1 MELIFTQNAPFS
13 VRNEINTY
21 VILMTPVVL
30 LRPRRGG
37 VQSRRAVPRMAAP
50 C

>member
-1 MELIFTQNAPFS
+1 MI
-13 VRNEINTY
+13 I
-21 VILMTPVVL
+21 ILTTPIIPSH
-30 LRPRRGG
+30 PRRGG